1 MTRRQPRSASSR
13 ASARPSPREAPVMIA
28 VGMRPTVGG
37 RRPRHHRELV
47 LGPPLQNLAAGPEG
61 RGVDH
66 SRARGGLVTARG
78 AGGGYPPRPPRPPP
92 PPEGAGGGALP
103 EAPAHPPHG
112 RPGAGPGA

>member
-66 SRARGGLVTARG
+66 STSPRRPRHRPEGRGVGHSPSPRRPPHPPEWP
-78 AGGGYPPRPPRPPP
+78 GGGGPPHPPAPPP
-92 PPEGAGGGALP
+92 P
-103 EAPAHPPHG
+103 AP
-112 RPGAGPGA
+112 PG